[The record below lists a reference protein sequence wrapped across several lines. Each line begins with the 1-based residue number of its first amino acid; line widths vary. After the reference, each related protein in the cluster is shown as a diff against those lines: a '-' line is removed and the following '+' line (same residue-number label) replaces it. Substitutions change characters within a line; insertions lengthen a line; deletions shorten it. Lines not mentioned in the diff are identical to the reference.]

1 MTMNQV
7 SRVGECHMNELLQ
20 DIRDRADMTPSLP
33 AVRFGGHMVTYGELD
48 QALDSFEVV
57 MAQHGM
63 SREAA
68 FYAAVLH
75 SVPALAEISDPDE
88 QGRNIDQ
95 VVAWLGRHLEPT
107 VGHLRVAG

>member
-1 MTMNQV
+1 MNQV
-7 SRVGECHMNELLQ
+7 SRVGERHMKELLQ
-20 DIRDRADMTPSLP
+20 DIRDRADITPSLP
-33 AVRFGGHMVTYGELD
+33 AVRFGGQMVTYGELG
-48 QALDSFEVV
+48 QALDSFEAV

-75 SVPALAEISDPDE
+75 SVPQLAEIPDPDE
-88 QGRNIDQ
+88 QGRNLDQ
-95 VVAWLGRHLEPT
+95 VVAWLARHLEHT